1 MILRVILPLVVRQ
14 WGVSTTSFPISVSE
28 VYSINATKKDTG
40 TNSIPDIR
48 EYSSTGFKYYG
59 PSPYAWLAVCK
70 A

>member
-1 MILRVILPLVVRQ
+1 MPVSIGLLGAYEQ

-40 TNSIPDIR
+40 TNSIPDVR
-48 EYSSTGFKYYG
+48 TYSNTGFMYYG